1 MEYLR
6 ILCGLTGD
14 VLNEDNV
21 PYIFPSGHVYG
32 LRALE
37 SLREVGKIWK
47 KRPRKYTSQWSLKE
61 EEIKM

>member
-47 KRPRKYTSQWSLKE
+47 IGLENTQVNDLLKKRR
-61 EEIKM
+61 